1 MAKFLDIS
9 NRTELQSM
17 VAKLN
22 PVAVPLWGKMTPQQM
37 VEHLIDQVQY
47 TNGTKIPTCDVSEEE
62 AYQRKQKGLD
72 LQYEIPRNIVL
83 GTLPETYQYEN
94 LEAAINQL
102 MTELELFD
110 EYFKEPGKTEL
121 HGGFG
126 PMNYQEWQIWH
137 GKHFTHHFKQFGLI
151 G

>member
-1 MAKFLDIS
+1 M
-9 NRTELQSM
+9 
-17 VAKLN
+17 
-22 PVAVPLWGKMTPQQM
+22 PLWGKMRSQQM
-37 VEHLIDQVQY
+37 VEHLIEQVQY
-47 TNGTKIPTCDVSEEE
+47 TNGTKIPTCDVPKEE

-83 GTLPETYQYEN
+83 GTLPESYEYES
-94 LEAAINQL
+94 LHSAINQL
-102 MTELELFD
+102 MKELELFD
-110 EYFKEPGKTEL
+110 THFKQSGRTEL

-137 GKHFTHHFKQFGLI
+137 SKHFTHHFKQFGLI